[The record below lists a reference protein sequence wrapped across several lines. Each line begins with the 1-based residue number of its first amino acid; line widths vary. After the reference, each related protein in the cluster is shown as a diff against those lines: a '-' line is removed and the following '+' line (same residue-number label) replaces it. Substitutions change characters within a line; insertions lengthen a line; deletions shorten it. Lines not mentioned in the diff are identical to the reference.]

1 VFAYQQLV
9 VLVHVSHHAT
19 YLSSSVAMFLHR
31 YSLNGSWEGSMG
43 AASFPATAGGSGA
56 GKDGGGDDEDEDRI
70 VFVGGLTPAVSFD
83 CAFQLNLNLGELPFR
98 HKPPRGP
105 LRQQSRSITDFIR
118 DRQEMMHARQARQAY
133 VFRVWGIGSDS
144 FLECGEFCSDSLSVV
159 VTRVLEYV
167 ANLCGTCKMHGPMT
181 SHMCYLSSCDRIV
194 CYLQVYHRKHT
205 YPR

>member
-1 VFAYQQLV
+1 MCVIYFVACYIDFHRV
-9 VLVHVSHHAT
+9 T
-19 YLSSSVAMFLHR
+19 YTFLHPVAIFLHR

-43 AASFPATAGGSGA
+43 AASFPATTGGSGA

-83 CAFQLNLNLGELPFR
+83 CAFQFNLNLGELPFR

-133 VFRVWGIGSDS
+133 VFRVWDVG
-144 FLECGEFCSDSLSVV
+144 SDSLSVV

-167 ANLCGTCKMHGPMT
+167 AKFMARRPHTNVLYRP
-181 SHMCYLSSCDRIV
+181 
-194 CYLQVYHRKHT
+194 KHT